1 MLRTVLQE
9 LACTVILR
17 LQHPDNSRSKLLR
30 LRTLQWGPARD
41 HALTAWSLAGTHCS
55 DHPARKKTA
64 LQPVPSDE
72 DEVMADVEA
81 LPTAMDCGY
90 PAPKLPR
97 RGRQSGSGR
106 IGEHGAKLPPYPSR
120 NGKPNQINFKII

>member
-30 LRTLQWGPARD
+30 LRTLQWAPARD

-81 LPTAMDCGY
+81 LPTAMDC
-90 PAPKLPR
+90 ALPCTKAAKKR
-97 RGRQSGSGR
+97 RAVRKRQDR
-106 IGEHGAKLPPYPSR
+106 KAWR
-120 NGKPNQINFKII
+120 